1 MASEK
6 QIKANQQN
14 ASKSMGPKTKEGK
27 AIAKL
32 NSVKH
37 GLLAKNMEILPT
49 ENRRDFDKLKANLM
63 DDLKPKSELENLL
76 VEQIVS
82 ATWRLRRIQQIE
94 TGLLVGQYYKIQ
106 SERANPEMHRYIHS
120 ELLMELVDHGDDVE
134 SKSNHQE
141 AVRRSQEAKKML
153 ESEIPTLGEAFSK
166 AQDSLSKLSRYQSA
180 IERSLYKALAELERL
195 QSKRKSTEKPMI
207 IDITETLG

>member
-6 QIKANQQN
+6 QIKTNQSN
-14 ASKSMGPKTKEGK
+14 ASKSTGPKTAKGK

-49 ENRRDFDKLKANLM
+49 EDRKDFDKLRASLM
-63 DDLKPKSELENLL
+63 DDLKPEGELENILM
-76 VEQIVS
+76 EQIVS

-94 TGLLVGQYYKIQ
+94 TGLLGWQYFEIQ
-106 SERANPEMHRYIHS
+106 SERANKKARTYEYDPFKRKLILES
-120 ELLMELVDHGDDVE
+120 SLLYNE
-134 SKSNHQE
+134 SKLRE
-141 AVRRSQEAKKML
+141 KEAKEIA
-153 ESEIPTLGEAFSK
+153 ESDVPTLGMAFSK
-166 AQDSLSKLSRYQSA
+166 SQEDLAKLSRYQVA
-180 IERSLYKALAELERL
+180 IERSLYKALEELEKL

-207 IDITETLG
+207 IDITGTLG

>member
-6 QIKANQQN
+6 QIKTNQSN
-14 ASKSMGPKTKEGK
+14 ASKSTGPKTAKGK

-49 ENRRDFDKLKANLM
+49 EDRKDFDKLRASLM
-63 DDLKPKSELENLL
+63 DDLKPEGELENILM
-76 VEQIVS
+76 EQIVS

-94 TGLLVGQYYKIQ
+94 TGLLGWQYFEIQ
-106 SERANPEMHRYIHS
+106 SERANKKAGTYEYDPFKRKLILES
-120 ELLMELVDHGDDVE
+120 SLLYNE
-134 SKSNHQE
+134 SKLRE
-141 AVRRSQEAKKML
+141 KEAKEIA
-153 ESEIPTLGEAFSK
+153 ESDVPTLGMAFSK
-166 AQDSLSKLSRYQSA
+166 SQEDLAKLSRYQVA
-180 IERSLYKALAELERL
+180 IERSLYKALEELERL

>member
-6 QIKANQQN
+6 QIKTNQSN
-14 ASKSMGPKTKEGK
+14 ASKSTGPKTAKGK

-49 ENRRDFDKLKANLM
+49 ENRKDFDKLRAGLM
-63 DDLKPKSELENLL
+63 DDLKPEGELENILM
-76 VEQIVS
+76 EQIVS

-94 TGLLVGQYYKIQ
+94 TGLLGWQYFEIQ
-106 SERANPEMHRYIHS
+106 SERANKKAGTYEYDPFKRKLILES
-120 ELLMELVDHGDDVE
+120 SLLYNE
-134 SKSNHQE
+134 SKLRE
-141 AVRRSQEAKKML
+141 KEAKEIA
-153 ESEIPTLGEAFSK
+153 ESDVPTLGMAFSK
-166 AQDSLSKLSRYQSA
+166 SQEDLAKLSRYQVA
-180 IERSLYKALAELERL
+180 IERSLYKALEELEKL

-207 IDITETLG
+207 IDITGTLG